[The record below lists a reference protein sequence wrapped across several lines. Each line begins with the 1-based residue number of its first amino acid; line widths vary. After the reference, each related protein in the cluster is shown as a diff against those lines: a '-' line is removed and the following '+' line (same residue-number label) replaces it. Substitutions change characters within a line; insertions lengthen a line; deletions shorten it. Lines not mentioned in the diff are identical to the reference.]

1 MDETPKS
8 DGIIARADL
17 LLDRA
22 LYYTSALLLIATATV
37 VIYTVIGRYF
47 FNNAPLW
54 AEDVPRVFFLW
65 MTYLGIAV
73 ATRRGQN
80 IRVTFFIEKM
90 PPKARF
96 YLDMFMH
103 VCVLVMLITILW
115 NVWPLIRMNLSGTM
129 RSTVWSDAVSWC
141 PLPVGAALMVMY
153 QTRLMLQSYRDFRGG
168 KPFKETSD
176 MNEAGDD

>member
-8 DGIIARADL
+8 DGILARLDV

-96 YLDMFMH
+96 YL
-103 VCVLVMLITILW
+103 CLLYTS
-115 NVWPLIRMNLSGTM
+115 PS
-129 RSTVWSDAVSWC
+129 
-141 PLPVGAALMVMY
+141 P
-153 QTRLMLQSYRDFRGG
+153 RDRG
-168 KPFKETSD
+168 
-176 MNEAGDD
+176 

>member
-1 MDETPKS
+1 MDDSPTLK
-8 DGIIARADL
+8 GVLARADV

-22 LYYTSALLLIATATV
+22 LYYTSSLLLITIATAV
-37 VIYTVIGRYF
+37 MYTVIARYI
-47 FNNAPLW
+47 FNSAPLW

-90 PPKARF
+90 PPKPRL

-103 VCVLVMLITILW
+103 VCVLAMLITILW
-115 NVWPLIRMNLSGTM
+115 NVWPLIRLNLAGTM
-129 RSTVWSDAVSWC
+129 LSTGWSNAVSWF
-141 PLPVGAALMVMY
+141 PLPVGAALMLMY
-153 QTRLMLQSYRDFRGG
+153 QVRQMIKSYEDYKSGNYDG
-168 KPFKETSD
+168 ESSGL
-176 MNEAGDD
+176 NEAGGD

>member
-1 MDETPKS
+1 MDETPNS
-8 DGIIARADL
+8 EGILARADV

-37 VIYTVIGRYF
+37 VIYTVVGRYI
-47 FNNAPLW
+47 FNNSPLW

-90 PPKARF
+90 PPKPRF

-103 VCVLVMLITILW
+103 GCVLIMLITILW
-115 NVWPLIRMNLSGTM
+115 NVWPLIRLNLAGTM
-129 RSTVWSDAVSWC
+129 LSTGWSDAVSWF
-141 PLPVGAALMVMY
+141 PLPVGAALMLMY
-153 QTRLMLQSYRDFRGG
+153 QARQALQSYRDFCGG
-168 KPFKETSD
+168 KFHGTTPD
-176 MNEAGDD
+176 LNEAGDD

>member
-1 MDETPKS
+1 MDETPNS
-8 DGIIARADL
+8 EGILARADV

-37 VIYTVIGRYF
+37 VIYTVVGRYI
-47 FNNAPLW
+47 FNSSPLW

-90 PPKARF
+90 PPKPRF

-103 VCVLVMLITILW
+103 GCVLVMLITILW
-115 NVWPLIRMNLSGTM
+115 NVWPLIRLNLAGTM
-129 RSTVWSDAVSWC
+129 LSTGWSDAVSWF
-141 PLPVGAALMVMY
+141 PLPVGAALMLMY
-153 QTRLMLQSYRDFRGG
+153 QARQALQSYRDFCGG
-168 KPFKETSD
+168 KFHGTTPD
-176 MNEAGDD
+176 LNEAGDD